1 MAKKVAKK
9 EAKKEVVAEEPVV
22 EEPQPEPRELPKVVG
37 EETSETK
44 MVGGQM
50 MRIVKTPL
58 GTTYEPL

>member
-1 MAKKVAKK
+1 MAKEVAKK

-44 MVGGQM
+44 MVGGQL

>member
-44 MVGGQM
+44 MVGGQL

>member
-9 EAKKEVVAEEPVV
+9 EAKKEVVVEEPVV